1 MNAKIPRRVSESDSA
16 PKRCPLGDTGPL
28 LPGTRERTPPVEVLP
43 RSQPESQGTSS
54 GFARF
59 QDSESITFADPAP
72 FPTGK
77 SKPKS
82 GSSLNSSLNCTVLP
96 QAPSTP
102 EPFHTLPEICPM
114 LESSPSPPPHTRISL
129 LGGTAL
135 PSTETP
141 AQDRPR
147 PSPAIGPPNDGH
159 ASFREAPPPPS
170 TALVLLEATP
180 PSQAV
185 PPRVSPWR

>member
-28 LPGTRERTPPVEVLP
+28 LPGTRERTPLC
-43 RSQPESQGTSS
+43 
-54 GFARF
+54 RF
-59 QDSESITFADPAP
+59 RLDHSPNLRAQAQAL
-72 FPTGK
+72 
-77 SKPKS
+77 PKS
-82 GSSLNSSLNCTVLP
+82 GSSPNSSLNCTVLP